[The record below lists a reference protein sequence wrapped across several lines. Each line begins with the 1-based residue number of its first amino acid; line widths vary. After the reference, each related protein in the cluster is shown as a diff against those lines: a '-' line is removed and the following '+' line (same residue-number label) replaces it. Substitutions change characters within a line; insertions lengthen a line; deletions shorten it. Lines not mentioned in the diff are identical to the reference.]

1 MKQMIIALAVLL
13 SACSKPEQRTAIAT
27 LFYRIEQ
34 TDLDGTI
41 TLSPVK
47 RITLDVNS
55 ATSDDDD
62 DDDEDEDDDDDN
74 EDNEGDDDDD
84 DHGCTTLA
92 IDFESIS
99 VSQTKTGTVRINW
112 QATDESSVDHYSVQ
126 KSTDCRSWQ
135 NRSFTVPNSS
145 GQYSVL
151 DHN

>member
-1 MKQMIIALAVLL
+1 MIIALAVLL

-55 ATSDDDD
+55 ATSDDD
-62 DDDEDEDDDDDN
+62 EDDN
-74 EDNEGDDDDD
+74 EDDDDDDDD
-84 DHGCTTLA
+84 DHDCTTLA

-126 KSTDCRSWQ
+126 KSTDCRSWH
-135 NRSFTVPNSS
+135 NRSFTIPNSS